1 MTQAEKA
8 RKGILTPVLK
18 KVARAEAI
26 APEKLAGLVA
36 DGLVVIPFNPKH
48 SPARPAGIGKGL
60 RTKVN
65 VNIGTSRD
73 FPLLADE
80 LRKVRISLEYG
91 ADALMDL
98 STGGDLRRIRRAI
111 LARTPIPLGTVPVY
125 QAAVKAIDRRE
136 SIVDMTEE
144 DLFEAIESQAREG
157 VDFMTVHS
165 GLTLKAID
173 RLKKQGRVADIVSRG
188 GAFHL
193 AWMLHNEK
201 ENPFYARFDRLLEIA
216 RRFDVTLSLGDG
228 LRPGSIL
235 DATDRPQIEELLTLG
250 ELVKRAGE
258 AGVQVMVEGPGH
270 VPLDQVEMNMRL
282 EKRVCHGAPFYVL
295 GPLVTD
301 IAPGYDHIVSAIGGA
316 VAAAA
321 GADFLCYVTPAEH
334 LGLPSED
341 DVREGLVAS
350 KIAAHVADIVKGV
363 PGALERDLA
372 LARARKRLDWETQ
385 RRLAIDPVKFAAVR
399 KRRKTHSRACSM
411 CGDFCAMRIV
421 SEFLGSGGKTDGD
434 CA

>member
-1 MTQAEKA
+1 MTQTEKA
-8 RKGILTPVLK
+8 RQGVLSPALK
-18 KVARAEAI
+18 KVARAEGV
-26 APEKLAGLVA
+26 APEKLADLVGR
-36 DGLVVIPFNPKH
+36 GLVVIPFNPRH
-48 SPARPAGIGKGL
+48 APGRPAGIGRGL

-65 VNIGTSRD
+65 VNLGTSRD

-80 LRKVRISLEYG
+80 LRKVRISLDYG

-98 STGGDLRRIRRAI
+98 STGGDLKRIRKAI
-111 LARTPIPLGTVPVY
+111 LARTPIPLGTVPIY
-125 QAAVKAIDRRE
+125 QAAVTAIARRE
-136 SIVDMTEE
+136 SIVDMTED
-144 DLFEAIESQAREG
+144 DLFEAVDSQAREG

-165 GLTLKAID
+165 GLTLRAID
-173 RLKKQGRVADIVSRG
+173 RLKKQGRVADVVSRG
-188 GAFHL
+188 GAFLL
-193 AWMLHNEK
+193 AWMLHNGK

-216 RRFDVTLSLGDG
+216 RRHDVTLSLGDG
-228 LRPGSIL
+228 LRPGSVL

-250 ELVKRAGE
+250 ELVKLSRE

-282 EKRVCHGAPFYVL
+282 EKRVCDGAPFYVL

-301 IAPGYDHIVSAIGGA
+301 IAPGYDHIVAAIGGA

-334 LGLPSED
+334 LGLPSDD

-350 KIAAHVADIVKGV
+350 KIAAHAADIVKGV
-363 PGALERDLA
+363 PGALARDLA

-399 KRRKTHSRACSM
+399 KRRKTRSKACSM

-421 SEFLGSGGKTDGD
+421 SEFLGSGEKADGE